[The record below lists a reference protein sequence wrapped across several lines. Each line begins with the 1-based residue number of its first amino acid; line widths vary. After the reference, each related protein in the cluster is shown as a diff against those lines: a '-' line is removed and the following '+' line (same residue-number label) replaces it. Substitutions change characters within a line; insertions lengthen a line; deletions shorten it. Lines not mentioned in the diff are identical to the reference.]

1 MPPKSDVIHAFVGY
15 AALWYLVLSAV
26 SVVQFWFDKRRAKNG
41 VWRTP
46 EASLLLVALLGG
58 WPGSL
63 LAMSRFRH
71 KSSKR
76 SFQTPLMVCIA
87 VNLAALVFAAIVICT

>member
-1 MPPKSDVIHAFVGY
+1 VG
-15 AALWYLVLSAV
+15 LWYPVFSAI
-26 SVVQFWFDKRRAKNG
+26 SLVQFGVDKRRAKNRE
-41 VWRTP
+41 WRIP

-76 SFQTPLMVCIA
+76 TFQTPLMVCIA
-87 VNLAALVFAAIVICT
+87 VNLTALVFAAIVICT